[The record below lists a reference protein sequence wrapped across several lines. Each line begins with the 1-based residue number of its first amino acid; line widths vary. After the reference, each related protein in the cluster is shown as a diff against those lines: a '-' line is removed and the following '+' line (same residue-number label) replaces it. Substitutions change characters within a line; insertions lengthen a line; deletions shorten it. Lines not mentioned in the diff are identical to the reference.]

1 MPRVKEF
8 DKEEVLRKAMEL
20 FWKQGYHAT
29 SMQDLVDHLGINRAS
44 LYDTFGGKKALFDLA
59 LQNYR
64 NVYFSAMEQ
73 TLENYPV
80 REALQKMFA
89 GAVEAASQDKHRKGC
104 FVVNSTTELAASDE
118 DIREAVDQNKQQF
131 ETLLAR
137 HIRIAQ
143 KEGRIESKKNPAQ
156 LAALI
161 FAFYNGFQVLA
172 RIKPDKK
179 ELQNLVRTA
188 ISILDS

>member
-1 MPRVKEF
+1 
-8 DKEEVLRKAMEL
+8 
-20 FWKQGYHAT
+20 
-29 SMQDLVDHLGINRAS
+29 MQDLVDYLGINRAS

-73 TLENYPV
+73 TLESYPV
-80 REALQKMFA
+80 REALQRMFA
-89 GAVEAASQDKHRKGC
+89 GAVDAASQDKHRRGC

-118 DIREAVDQNKQQF
+118 EIREAVEENKQKF
-131 ETLLAR
+131 EALLTR

-143 KEGRIESKKNPAQ
+143 KEGRIHSKKNPAQ

-172 RIKPDKK
+172 RIKPERK
-179 ELQNLVRTA
+179 ELQNLARNA